1 MGVSQS
7 KVSCLWLPAQS
18 GKTRKIK
25 ELIELY
31 RDMRMLVKKTN
42 GRIVSSW
49 DEENIPE
56 INDNDDEDNQEEE
69 ITDDNYFNVI
79 ICSNNSMLAQQTEAR
94 MRNELFS
101 SSFVLHDDEKTEVVQ
116 SNEDDCDVYAW
127 ISANKEKRSV
137 RDVAYSIDRNQL
149 KMLVC
154 CSHATRIDEYLYPL
168 LRMLDDDFSRKL
180 FRKKINIWID
190 EADASIN
197 LWSKYEK
204 ILGMGVINKVTLV
217 SATFNSII
225 NKYKKISVIPFKET
239 HPKCYVKLQDANMI
253 ICDEKR
259 DDALGYI
266 KYVIRVNNLLD
277 ELKPGYCLFAPG
289 DISVESHLNIKT
301 YFYAKHRCAVA
312 MLNGKHKKIFVPGMN
327 PIDLTEEMNKKN
339 PEEVGK
345 ILARKYKEHN
355 LDKFPFVV
363 TGQICLGR
371 GITFQSESFLFTA
384 SIIPY
389 IANKA
394 SLYQCATRVIG
405 NIKHLM
411 NDSHIMYCS
420 KKTRKVLLEMES
432 CAVNVAKILYE
443 NNETEVDK
451 SLMKRA
457 INQDAEDDTKYK
469 GLKKYVE
476 CKLLEFK
483 VNNNEKNAW
492 KEAISA
498 YEAHM
503 CKNITSKSMPEKND
517 SGFYECSTTGKK
529 EVHDYSVKKTIESW
543 KWYSNFQL
551 KANGY
556 NYARIYVGYK
566 DKIDNSNYSIF
577 VRIMSI
583 EKNQETSKKLQ
594 EFKK

>member
-1 MGVSQS
+1 MPLAICIQFFQTFSFSTFKMGVSQS
-7 KVSCLWLPAQS
+7 KVSCLWLPPQS
-18 GKTRKIK
+18 GKTRKITECIEFYRDTNMMGRRINGRVVTNWDENKMK
-25 ELIELY
+25 EL
-31 RDMRMLVKKTN
+31 
-42 GRIVSSW
+42 
-49 DEENIPE
+49 EEE
-56 INDNDDEDNQEEE
+56 EDYEEEEE
-69 ITDDNYFNVI
+69 IIDDNYFNII
-79 ICSNNSMLAQQTEAR
+79 ICSNNSMLVQQLHSR
-94 MRNELFS
+94 MQNDLFS
-101 SSFVLHDDEKTEVVQ
+101 SSFVLHDDDEKKEVVQ
-116 SNEDDCDVYAW
+116 SNDNYSDVYAW

-137 RDVAYSIDRNQL
+137 RDVAYSVIIDQL

-154 CSHATRIDEYLYPL
+154 CSHATRIDEYVYPL
-168 LRMLDDDFSRKL
+168 LRMLDNDFSKKL

-204 ILGMGVINKVTLV
+204 ILGMGVVNKVTLI

-239 HPKCYVKLQDANMI
+239 HPECYVKLQDANMI

-266 KYVIRVNNLLD
+266 KYVIRVNNLLE

-289 DISVESHLNIKT
+289 DISVESHSNIKT
-301 YFYAKHRCAVA
+301 YFYAKHKCAVA
-312 MLNGKHKKIFVPGMN
+312 MLNGKHKKIFVPGMR
-327 PIDLTEEMNKKN
+327 PIDLTEEMNRKN

-355 LDKFPFVV
+355 LDKFPFVI

-394 SLYQCATRVIG
+394 SLYQCAARVIG
-405 NIKHLM
+405 NIKDFM

-432 CAVNVAKILYE
+432 LAINVAKILYE

-451 SLMKRA
+451 NMVQQISKP
-457 INQDAEDDTKYK
+457 E
-469 GLKKYVE
+469 KYVGSTPIIVIE
-476 CKLLEFK
+476 LTDEEKKHFK
-483 VNNNEKNAW
+483 NSNKMFEVLRKNNEEAYNKFKMFEPHCWKIDTPDKEVKYNLHTMTKPNAMSSCTNIFAKDKTKNVIMFYLHENNLIVSPW
-492 KEAISA
+492 NGN
-498 YEAHM
+498 
-503 CKNITSKSMPEKND
+503 KNIK
-517 SGFYECSTTGKK
+517 
-529 EVHDYSVKKTIESW
+529 
-543 KWYSNFQL
+543 
-551 KANGY
+551 
-556 NYARIYVGYK
+556 
-566 DKIDNSNYSIF
+566 
-577 VRIMSI
+577 
-583 EKNQETSKKLQ
+583 
-594 EFKK
+594 